1 MALCFRNES
10 AKTEPKES
18 LMDRFVV
25 KNFIRREG
33 KGERGVIFPLYSF
46 HMVSYVCFIFDSIS
60 KDSIVFSG
68 TISSFSYHSAHQP
81 LTL

>member
-10 AKTEPKES
+10 AETEPKES
-18 LMDRFVV
+18 LMDCSVV
-25 KNFIRREG
+25 ENFIRREG
-33 KGERGVIFPLYSF
+33 KGERCHFSIIQFPYGFLRMF
-46 HMVSYVCFIFDSIS
+46 FFSIS

-68 TISSFSYHSAHQP
+68 TISSFPYHSAHQP